1 MLDRKTTTLLVKKH
15 LGLCVSTMFLDDWES
30 HHDRECDALIEA
42 YLQGE
47 RLAALQIDE
56 MAQLHLSAEA

>member
-1 MLDRKTTTLLVKKH
+1 MLDRKTTTWLVKKH